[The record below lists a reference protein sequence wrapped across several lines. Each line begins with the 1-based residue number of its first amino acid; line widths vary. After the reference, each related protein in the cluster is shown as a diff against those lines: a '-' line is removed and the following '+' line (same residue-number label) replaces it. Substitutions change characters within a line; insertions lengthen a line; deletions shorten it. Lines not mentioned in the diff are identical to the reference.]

1 MISLICRIVKPLTY
15 KNRDHICDFQRCG
28 VRVEELDEG
37 GQKVQASCYNMNK
50 YWGCKHKVMTIF
62 NTAILRV

>member
-1 MISLICRIVKPLTY
+1 MESHLRAFNRVKHI
-15 KNRDHICDFQRCG
+15 HICDFQRYG

-50 YWGCKHKVMTIF
+50 YWGCEYNVITIF
-62 NTAILRV
+62 NTAILCI